1 MADDTENRWRGKL
14 FPAREQGR
22 VLEKRADTKPA
33 VASRISRS
41 PLFNR
46 WEKKRV
52 ETAQDVV
59 NAEHNLMDALS
70 EHQRARH
77 RLINIGVE
85 IQTDHAERLNHLRQ
99 AEANGNLMQ
108 LDAEIARAERELA
121 LLKRKLALREAQEGS
136 DGSSGKY
143 DQKLREAER
152 KTEFDAEMKAT
163 VARRAFAI
171 RCRLKQERDE
181 MKAEVLKAVKGEPTA
196 EQQRELDDIEDF
208 FQKLMDEVSP

>member
-1 MADDTENRWRGKL
+1 MADDTESRWRGKL
-14 FPAREQGR
+14 FPVREQGR
-22 VLEKRADTKPA
+22 ALEKRADTKPA

-46 WEKKRV
+46 WVKKRV

-59 NAEHNLMDALS
+59 EAERNLMHALS
-70 EHQRARH
+70 EHQRARD
-77 RLINIGVE
+77 RLLDIAVE
-85 IQTDHAERLNHLRQ
+85 IEKDRVDRRNLLLQ
-99 AEANGNLMQ
+99 AEVNGNLMQ
-108 LDAEIARAERELA
+108 LDAEIARAARELA
-121 LLKRKLALREAQEGS
+121 LIRRKQALREAQEGS

-171 RCRLKQERDE
+171 RGRLKQERDE

-208 FQKLMDEVSP
+208 FQKLIDEVSP